1 MFIHPEP
8 PPKEIRSH
16 LDVIYK
22 RKISDDR
29 KRQISDIAKKK
40 SQAFMSNL
48 RGAYRED
55 DLVELIY
62 EAFREMYPDEVFAC
76 PRKAGTIL

>member
-8 PPKEIRSH
+8 PPKEIRSQ

-22 RKISDDR
+22 RKISDKR
-29 KRQISDIAKKK
+29 KRQISDLAKKK
-40 SQAFMSNL
+40 SQDFINNL
-48 RGAYRED
+48 RGAHRED

-62 EAFREMYPDEVFAC
+62 EAFRELYPDEVFDC
-76 PRKAGTIL
+76 PRKAGTVL